1 VKISQLFKKY
11 WNIVISLGLVIPL
24 IAIASENF
32 TKAIIILIIIV
43 IWNVLGI
50 WFTDFLEAS
59 FLCLLIFLPFNI
71 TYQIPIGNLGPSL
84 MESFVN
90 GITVNYLIPTISIV
104 DLLVF
109 LFLSSL
115 IFTNRVNLKKKG
127 FSFRNIFIL
136 FIIFLILQNFFVGI
150 SLTAFNSIRLL
161 LYIFTFY
168 NLKENIKDLLRD
180 KILIV
185 ILISSILSVLFQGVI
200 ALLQFSGGS
209 SIGLSFLGESNIVN
223 GMIGSSFLELKNTV
237 YLRGYGTFP
246 HPNVLGGWLIFNI
259 LLGWYLFDSMKRKR
273 DYSILLMVLSSLVL
287 VLTFSRISWLVCG
300 IIWLAFIMK
309 TFVSKRNRLF
319 SFIPL
324 LSERVLNLFNGGD
337 TSWSDRLSL
346 IKSSFHIIEKNFLF
360 GVGLGNFTNKMED
373 TIPTTSNGV
382 LLLQPVHNIFL
393 LMFSELGLIGT
404 GLFGTLLYFFFKDR
418 KWNLRFILS
427 LVSIFIIGMFDH
439 YMFSLPQGLGLFF
452 FMIVL

>member
-1 VKISQLFKKY
+1 MKISQVFKKY
-11 WNIVISLGLVIPL
+11 WNIVISVGLVIPL

-43 IWNVLGI
+43 IWNILGI
-50 WFTDFLEAS
+50 LFRNFLKAS

-71 TYQIPIGNLGPSL
+71 TYQLQIGNLGPSL
-84 MESFVN
+84 MDSFVN
-90 GITVNYLIPTISIV
+90 GITVNYLIPTLSIV

-109 LFLSSL
+109 LLLSSL
-115 IFTNRVNLKKKG
+115 IFTNSINLKKRG
-127 FSFRNIFIL
+127 FSFENIFIL
-136 FIIFLILQNFFVGI
+136 FAVFLILQNFFMGI
-150 SLTAFNSIRLL
+150 SLTVFNSIRLL

-168 NLKENIKDLLRD
+168 SLKKNIKDILSNRILSI
-180 KILIV
+180 ILI
-185 ILISSILSVLFQGVI
+185 ISILSVLFQGVI

-209 SIGLSFLGESNIVN
+209 SVGLSFLGESNVVN
-223 GMIGSSFLELKNTV
+223 GMIGSSFLELNNAL

-246 HPNVLGGWLIFNI
+246 HPNVLGGWLIFNM

-273 DYSILLMVLSSLVL
+273 DYSILLMVVSSLVL

-300 IIWLAFIMK
+300 IIWLAFIIK
-309 TFVSKRNRLF
+309 TFISKRGRIFTL
-319 SFIPL
+319 IPL

-337 TSWSDRLSL
+337 TSWSDRLNL
-346 IKSSFHIIEKNFLF
+346 MKSSFYIIKNNFLF
-360 GVGLGNFTNKMED
+360 GVGLGNFTNNMDD
-373 TIPTTSNGV
+373 TVPITSNGI

-393 LMFSELGLIGT
+393 LMFSELGLIGS
-404 GLFGTLLYFFFKDR
+404 GFFCTLLYFFLKNR
-418 KWNLRFILS
+418 EWNLRFILS

-452 FMIVL
+452 LMITL